1 MTVRCS
7 QGHENPDGSMFCDE
21 CGERLDQG
29 AQMSAPAAA
38 PVAPPPIPTP
48 APGQAAPVAPAI
60 ATPSRSSSSRIAT
73 SST

>member
-38 PVAPPPIPTP
+38 PVAPPIPTP
-48 APGQAAPVAPAI
+48 APVG
-60 ATPSRSSSSRIAT
+60 RSCGSGGRHANEDRRGVG
-73 SST
+73 